1 MARRALLLIAL
12 GAFGV
17 AAAATVAYAAT
28 RLTSEPI
35 GLADA
40 PAKAGDDLAPSAVSG
55 QGADVRRTVTR
66 PGSPD
71 GGQGSPPGAEA
82 PGAGAP
88 APSRSD
94 DHGHGGDHDHDDD

>member
-1 MARRALLLIAL
+1 MARRALLMIAL
-12 GAFGV
+12 GVLGV

-28 RLTSEPI
+28 RLTSAPI

-55 QGADVRRTVTR
+55 QGVDVRRTVTR

-71 GGQGSPPGAEA
+71 GTPAT
-82 PGAGAP
+82 GAP
-88 APSRSD
+88 APLRSD
-94 DHGHGGDHDHDDD
+94 DHGHGGDKDHDDD

>member
-1 MARRALLLIAL
+1 MIAL
-12 GAFGV
+12 GVLGV

-28 RLTSEPI
+28 RLTSAPI

-55 QGADVRRTVTR
+55 QGADARRTVTR
-66 PGSPD
+66 PGPPAA
-71 GGQGSPPGAEA
+71 GQGSSPGTPAT
-82 PGAGAP
+82 GAP

-94 DHGHGGDHDHDDD
+94 DHGHGGDKDHDDD